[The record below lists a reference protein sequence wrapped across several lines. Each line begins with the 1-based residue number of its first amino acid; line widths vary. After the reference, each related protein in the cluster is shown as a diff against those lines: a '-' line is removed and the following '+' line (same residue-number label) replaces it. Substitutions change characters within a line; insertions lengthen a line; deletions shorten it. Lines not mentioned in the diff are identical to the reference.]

1 MLIKQVHIK
10 DTLKM
15 GNIFNTV
22 VVLFIRHCAEYKRLW
37 FWVIKAH
44 IFVINSV
51 NPFKMK
57 VDLLAGQI

>member
-1 MLIKQVHIK
+1 
-10 DTLKM
+10 M

-22 VVLFIRHCAEYKRLW
+22 VVLFIRHCAEKKRLW
-37 FWVIKAH
+37 LRVIKAH